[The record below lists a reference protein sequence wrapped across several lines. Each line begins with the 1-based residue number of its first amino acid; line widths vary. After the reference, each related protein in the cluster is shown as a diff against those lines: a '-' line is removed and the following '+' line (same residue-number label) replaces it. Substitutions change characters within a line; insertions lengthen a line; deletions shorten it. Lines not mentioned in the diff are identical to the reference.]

1 MIVRNV
7 EKKEH
12 STVSFQVELDKD
24 EFEKAVSGAYLKNKK
39 NIMVPGFR
47 KGRMIIEGMYGSNV
61 FYDDAIN
68 DSAPAAFSFAVEQEG
83 LRPVG
88 KPNVADSNVGEDKS
102 VVLSFETAVYPDV
115 TLGEYKGLKAEMPDK
130 TVSESDIEAEL
141 QNIRSQNSRL
151 VTVERASQDGDTVN
165 IDYLGTIDGV
175 PFEGGAAERYNL
187 VLGSGRFVPGFEP
200 QLVGLSAGEEKDI
213 KILFDDDYAA
223 PLAGKEATFHVKLNE
238 VKIVELPEADDVFAK
253 DVSEFDTMEAYKA
266 DIAEKLGTK
275 KETQAKNS
283 FEDALVDRAAAN
295 MTADIPSAM
304 IEERMDFIFREY
316 AQYIAA
322 QGMGLDDYLNAVGMD
337 FTTFRESSR
346 PAAEKQVRTELLLSA
361 VADAE
366 KIELS
371 EEEIAAEYA
380 RISEQYGIELDKVKG
395 AVVPEEISRDLRNKK
410 AMAIITGA
418 GIPVPPSE
426 KKDAEAAEPEV
437 KE

>member
-1 MIVRNV
+1 
-7 EKKEH
+7 
-12 STVSFQVELDKD
+12 
-24 EFEKAVSGAYLKNKK
+24 
-39 NIMVPGFR
+39 MV
-47 KGRMIIEGMYGSNV
+47 IEGMYGTDF
-61 FYDDAIN
+61 FYDDAKN

-151 VTVERASQDGDTVN
+151 VTVERRVQDGDTVN
-165 IDYLGTIDGV
+165 IDYPRTPSRGRRTLRGRRGREV
-175 PFEGGAAERYNL
+175 QPL

-238 VKIVELPEADDVFAK
+238 VKIVELPEADDEFAK

-275 KETQAKNS
+275 KETQAKNTS
-283 FEDALVDRAAAN
+283 RTPSGRPGPAAN
-295 MTADIPSAM
+295 MTA
-304 IEERMDFIFREY
+304 
-316 AQYIAA
+316 
-322 QGMGLDDYLNAVGMD
+322 
-337 FTTFRESSR
+337 TSR
-346 PAAEKQVRTELLLSA
+346 AP
-361 VADAE
+361 
-366 KIELS
+366 
-371 EEEIAAEYA
+371 
-380 RISEQYGIELDKVKG
+380 
-395 AVVPEEISRDLRNKK
+395 
-410 AMAIITGA
+410 
-418 GIPVPPSE
+418 
-426 KKDAEAAEPEV
+426 
-437 KE
+437 